1 MTEFEHVTTDDV
13 VEIYVASCD
22 VFKGLLSEMRELS
35 KKKPEM
41 ILNKSK
47 VKILNRILTDIQG
60 ILKKEPEG
68 KYLDL
73 LDDDD
78 LPQNSDAILVMVQYE
93 RALKAFENRYY
104 IYSRIFK
111 EEIWVTEEKLKEL
124 NEV

>member
-1 MTEFEHVTTDDV
+1 MTEVERVTTNEA

-22 VFKGLLSEMRELS
+22 VFKGLMSEMRELS

-41 ILNKSK
+41 TLNKSK

-93 RALKAFENRYY
+93 RALLAFENRYCKY
-104 IYSRIFK
+104 DSLSMEHIWRTK
-111 EEIWVTEEKLKEL
+111 EKTKD
-124 NEV
+124 